1 MGIKEDKEE
10 SYEQNN
16 ENGEPKNKTEFKD
29 KNKLPKVNP
38 IDDLN
43 NNESN
48 YIRIDFNYTKTRGML
63 TQSLIDEIEYMFKQ
77 KKLPV
82 KIELIQD
89 GIIIFISLFSKKF
102 LDFITKGLEKV
113 KKENLPERH
122 AKWYIS
128 ATDQLFYTK
137 SSEMTTIELYKR
149 IKKEMKNIKN
159 LNQFF
164 EKFD

>member
-89 GIIIFISLFSKKF
+89 GIIIFISLFS
-102 LDFITKGLEKV
+102 
-113 KKENLPERH
+113 
-122 AKWYIS
+122 
-128 ATDQLFYTK
+128 
-137 SSEMTTIELYKR
+137 
-149 IKKEMKNIKN
+149 
-159 LNQFF
+159 
-164 EKFD
+164 